1 MKSGKSVFLLLAILC
16 MVMWGCQK
24 KVTKVETPPE
34 PKPPVVE
41 APEPVK
47 PVEDFIPIDIDAELR
62 RILQTV
68 YFDFD
73 KYDLRP
79 DAISRLETIAKYLQ
93 EHTTVRVLA
102 EGHCDE
108 RGSAEYNMG
117 LGENRA
123 RAVKNYLTSYGIDA
137 GRVETTSYGK
147 ERLVK
152 IGCGADDMC
161 HEANRRVEWQVLAK

>member
-1 MKSGKSVFLLLAILC
+1 MKSGKIVFLLLTILC

-34 PKPPVVE
+34 PKPVVVE
-41 APEPVK
+41 PPEPVK

-62 RILQTV
+62 RILQTI

-79 DAISRLETIAKYLQ
+79 DAISSLETIAKYLQ
-93 EHTTVRVLA
+93 EHPTVRVLA

-123 RAVKNYLTSYGIDA
+123 RAVKNYLTSYGID
-137 GRVETTSYGK
+137 GGKVETTSYGK
-147 ERLVK
+147 ERLAK

-161 HEANRRVEWQVLAK
+161 HEGNRRVEWQVLAK